1 MGSALIQPRFPAF
14 SRGVIRR
21 LLHWLSVFVLLAVA
35 LPLAAGT
42 ALSLS
47 RGWAESWRTAEWG
60 SSRLLPEA
68 RSVPEARVMIL
79 AARTGRWK
87 SIFAEHMSIVIK
99 PQGASR
105 WTRYDVVGWGSPVRR
120 DGWPADAFWYGNR
133 PYVVAEIAGAEAATL
148 IPRIE
153 ASIAAYPYGQR
164 GAYNV
169 WPGPNSNSFVA
180 WVVRNTEGFAAEL
193 PPVAIGKDW
202 LGEGLA
208 LARAPSGTGLTFS
221 AWGTLGLT
229 LALEEG
235 LEIMILG
242 TAIGIDPND
251 LALKLPSLGK
261 LSLLNLFLSPTSWGH
276 APLPFLSPTHVG
288 ERAG

>member
-1 MGSALIQPRFPAF
+1 MADALFQPRFSLS
-14 SRGVIRR
+14 SRRVMGRI
-21 LLHWLSVFVLLAVA
+21 LYWFSVFLVLAVV

-47 RGWAESWRTAEWG
+47 RGWADNWRTADWG
-60 SSRLLPEA
+60 SSRLLAEA
-68 RSVPEARVMIL
+68 ESVPEAKVMIL

-87 SIFAEHMSIVIK
+87 SIFAEHMSIVLK
-99 PQGASR
+99 PEGAAR
-105 WTRYDVVGWGSPVRR
+105 WTRYDVVGWGLPVRR

-133 PYVVAEIAGAEAATL
+133 PYVVAQISGEEASAL

-153 ASIAAYPYGQR
+153 ASIARYPYSAR
-164 GAYNV
+164 GAYTV

-202 LGEGLA
+202 LGKGLA
-208 LARAPSGTGLTFS
+208 LARAPSGTGFTLS
-221 AWGTLGLT
+221 AWGLLGLT

-235 LEIMILG
+235 FEIMILG
-242 TAIGIDPND
+242 TAIGVDPND
-251 LALKLPSLGK
+251 LAVKLPSLGK
-261 LSLLNLFLSPTSWGH
+261 LSLRDIF
-276 APLPFLSPTHVG
+276 
-288 ERAG
+288 

>member
-1 MGSALIQPRFPAF
+1 MIWR
-14 SRGVIRR
+14 I
-21 LLHWLSVFVLLAVA
+21 LHWFSVFLVLAVV

-47 RGWAESWRTAEWG
+47 RGWADNWRTADWG
-60 SSRLLPEA
+60 SSHLLPEA
-68 RSVPEARVMIL
+68 ESVLEAKVMIL

-87 SIFAEHMSIVIK
+87 SIFAEHMSIVLK

-105 WTRYDVVGWGSPVRR
+105 WTRYDVVGWGTPIRR
-120 DGWPADAFWYGNR
+120 DAWVADAFWYGNR
-133 PYVVAEIAGAEAATL
+133 PYVVTEVSGAEAARL

-153 ASIAAYPYGQR
+153 ASIASYPYSSR
-164 GAYNV
+164 GDYTV

-202 LGEGLA
+202 LGEGLGF
-208 LARAPSGTGLTFS
+208 ARAPSGTGFTVS
-221 AWGTLGLT
+221 AWGFLGLT

-235 LEIMILG
+235 LEISLLG

-251 LALKLPSLGK
+251 LAVKLPSLGK
-261 LSLLNLFLSPTSWGH
+261 LSLREVF
-276 APLPFLSPTHVG
+276 
-288 ERAG
+288 